1 MTLVF
6 ADKGKQL
13 GATLFTPCP
22 KWEAFRLDN
31 AKIIWQ
37 PGVFGGDGTEN
48 RVNICFQSSEGE
60 DKIHEYEKCL
70 FGKVCSCVKGDDG
83 FRHIKAKMAWD
94 KVRFYDANSNKLLKP
109 PNLAGYV
116 CNVMFAIKGK
126 WQASGQMGLS
136 LEVTNIQLL
145 CAADD
150 DLGKCPFDDDPD
162 HEANRIHEEDKMS
175 RWFPDRY

>member
-22 KWEAFRLDN
+22 KWEAFRLDD
-31 AKIIWQ
+31 AKILWQ

-70 FGKVCSCVKGDDG
+70 FGKICSCVKGDDG
-83 FRHIKAKMAWD
+83 LRHIKAKMSWD
-94 KVRFYDANSNKLLKP
+94 KVRFYDVNNNKLLKP
-109 PNLAGYV
+109 PTLAGYR

-126 WQASGQMGLS
+126 WQASGQNGLS

-145 CAADD
+145 EHTEEEHE
-150 DLGKCPFDDDPD
+150 CPF
-162 HEANRIHEEDKMS
+162 
-175 RWFPDRY
+175 

>member
-1 MTLVF
+1 MNIFFSASNKSPMTLVF
-6 ADKGKQL
+6 AEKGKQL

-22 KWEAFRLDN
+22 KWESFRLDN

-83 FRHIKAKMAWD
+83 LRHIKAKMAWD

-109 PNLAGYV
+109 PNLAGYS

-126 WQASGQMGLS
+126 WQASGQNGLS

-145 CAADD
+145 EHTEEEHE
-150 DLGKCPFDDDPD
+150 CPF
-162 HEANRIHEEDKMS
+162 S
-175 RWFPDRY
+175 

>member
-1 MTLVF
+1 MTLRF
-6 ADKGKQL
+6 AEKGKQL

-22 KWEAFRLDN
+22 VWESFRIDD

-60 DKIHEYEKCL
+60 DKIHDYEKCL

-83 FRHIKAKMAWD
+83 LRHIKAKMAWD
-94 KVRFYDANSNKLLKP
+94 KVRIYEAQTQLGGPQKIP
-109 PNLAGYV
+109 PLAGYK

-126 WQASGQMGLS
+126 WQASGQNGLS
-136 LEVTNIQLL
+136 LEVTHIQLV
-145 CAADD
+145 CPTEEEHE
-150 DLGKCPFDDDPD
+150 CPF
-162 HEANRIHEEDKMS
+162 S
-175 RWFPDRY
+175 